1 MSPMGRR
8 LSLMMRM
15 LRAFAFVALVASSP
29 AQGEEESGG
38 ERRVWPPSP
47 EGAETWHA
55 TTFVSSPVGF
65 RVIDY
70 WSKGDWMRAN
80 TLISG
85 HPITTLVR
93 GDRYVVYDVLTGEG
107 LSIRRSKRARK
118 EDAKRERAF
127 GNELE
132 ELVAAGGERVEDTR
146 ISGVDATMWR
156 LTDTRGRRTVW
167 VRRRKPVIPLRVE
180 TFDRGSSETVTVDY
194 ANWAA
199 QIAIPDH
206 FFEPPAGLELRE
218 LDYEAFVKASQEGR
232 AGPLP
237 VLYPDLLHGGA
248 IR

>member
-1 MSPMGRR
+1 MIRV
-8 LSLMMRM
+8 LQTL
-15 LRAFAFVALVASSP
+15 AFVGLVLAS
-29 AQGEEESGG
+29 AAVQGEEKKKGSEGRG
-38 ERRVWPPSP
+38 WPPSP

-127 GNELE
+127 GNDLE
-132 ELVAAGGERVEDTR
+132 EIIAAGGEKVEDTR
-146 ISGVDATMWR
+146 LSGVDATMWR

-180 TFDRGSSETVTVDY
+180 TFDRASSETVAVDY

-199 QIAIPDH
+199 QIAIPDR
-206 FFEPPAGLELRE
+206 FFEPPAGLELRK

-248 IR
+248 LR